1 MKRRDDAPKPTP
13 RGWLGD
19 VIAVVT
25 GLALY
30 LFLLYIFHPYV
41 IGISAI

>member
-1 MKRRDDAPKPTP
+1 MKQRDEVPKPAP
-13 RGWLGD
+13 RGWVGD
-19 VIAVVT
+19 GSAVVA

-41 IGISAI
+41 VGVSAI